1 MRASVI
7 TSFDS
12 GNNRY
17 DVTLRPISK
26 YFIVCTRTSSNCTYK
41 QQFCHVIGLR
51 RLYRLKQFLF
61 IFHQI
66 RPRVRGESAHD
77 GVCCHGAAGNFFK
90 MKVNF
95 DYFVLNIIFMMVS
108 L

>member
-1 MRASVI
+1 MNGAMRASVI

-66 RPRVRGESAHD
+66 RPRVGGESAHD
-77 GVCCHGAAGNFFK
+77 GG
-90 MKVNF
+90 
-95 DYFVLNIIFMMVS
+95 VLPRRGGEF